1 MAFQAL
7 TPHFAVAG
15 QISPED
21 VPAIAQAG
29 FKSIVCNRP
38 DGEDGP
44 VQPPFAEIEQA
55 AISAGLE
62 ARNLPVISGRITPE
76 QVAAMA
82 GLLDALPAPVLAYCR
97 SGARS
102 TNLWHMALAHA
113 SKGP

>member
-7 TPHFAVAG
+7 SPDFAVAG

-38 DGEDGP
+38 DGEGGP
-44 VQPPFAEIEQA
+44 AQPSFAVIEQA
-55 AISAGLE
+55 AQAAGLE
-62 ARNLPVISGRITPE
+62 SRNLPVISGHVTPE

-82 GLLDALPAPVLAYCR
+82 DLLDKLPAPVLAYCR

-102 TNLWHMALAHA
+102 TNLWQMARTHA
-113 SKGP
+113 PKKS